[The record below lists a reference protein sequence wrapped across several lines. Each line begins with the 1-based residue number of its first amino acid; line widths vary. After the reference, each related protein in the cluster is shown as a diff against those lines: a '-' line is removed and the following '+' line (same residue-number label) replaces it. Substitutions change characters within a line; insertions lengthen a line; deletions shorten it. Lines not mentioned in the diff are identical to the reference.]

1 VTHADA
7 DALATLWLQA
17 IDERR
22 RLLDLGPIVHATSVF
37 DREGVFGVGLFD
49 GSALISVAVAMPAKA
64 DDARSEHNVP
74 GLAHISSVAT
84 VPGRWGEGLAGR
96 VVEAVMLLARR
107 RGYARTQLWTH
118 ATNHGAL
125 RLYDKCGFSLT
136 GRTSDDPNGEP
147 IVHLVRE
154 LPTTM
159 PIYRPAA
166 RLLCLTPDNRVLL
179 MHWRDPVDG
188 HQLWEPPGGGIEPG
202 EDPLAAVL
210 REWEEETGLPA
221 PELAREPTQVSRDA
235 FWMGGRVIADEW
247 FYLGRVGAA
256 VDLVPTAL
264 TDGEQVSLLGWDWVP
279 MDGLDGLEDP
289 VDPDLPPIL
298 ARLEGA
304 VL

>member
-1 VTHADA
+1 
-7 DALATLWLQA
+7 LWLQA
-17 IDERR
+17 IGERR
-22 RLLDLGPIVHATSVF
+22 RLLDLGPVVGGPSAF
-37 DREGVFGVGLFD
+37 DRDGAFGVGLFE
-49 GSALISVAVAMPAKA
+49 GTAPISVAIAMPAKA
-64 DDARSEHNVP
+64 DDARSAHNVP

-84 VPGRWGEGLAGR
+84 LPGRWGEGLAGR

-118 ATNHGAL
+118 ATNQGAL
-125 RLYDKCGFSLT
+125 RLYDRCGFALT
-136 GRTSDDPNGEP
+136 GRTKVDLNGEP

-154 LPTTM
+154 LPVAL
-159 PIYRPAA
+159 PVYRPAA
-166 RLLCLTPDNRVLL
+166 RMLCLTPDKRVLL

-202 EDPLAAVL
+202 EDPLTAVL
-210 REWEEETGLPA
+210 REWDEETGLPR
-221 PELAREPTQVSRDA
+221 PTMTGEPTQVSRDA

-247 FYLGRVGAA
+247 FYLGHVEAA
-256 VDLVPTAL
+256 TELVPTAL
-264 TDGEQVSLLGWDWVP
+264 TKGEEVSLLGWDWVR
-279 MDGLDGLEDP
+279 MDSLYDLEDP